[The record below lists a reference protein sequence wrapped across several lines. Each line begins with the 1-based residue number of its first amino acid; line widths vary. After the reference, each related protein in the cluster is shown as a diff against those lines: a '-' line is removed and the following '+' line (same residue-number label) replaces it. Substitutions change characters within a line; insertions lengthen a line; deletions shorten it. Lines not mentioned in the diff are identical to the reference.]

1 MDLYNNEI
9 LTYSVTMESFFNKMK
24 VEIGDLKQYRSANTL
39 IQAINTWIKYYN
51 LSRIQMKLGGK

>member
-1 MDLYNNEI
+1 
-9 LTYSVTMESFFNKMK
+9 MK

-51 LSRIQMKLGGK
+51 LSRIQMKLGGKLSIFYRRLAA